1 MHITKIIR
9 RTHTVTHPTW
19 YAWVSD
25 YTIPLD
31 SILKKCPAVADIV
44 IVGAVR
50 AMILA
55 HSVGHILSD
64 NGLYNFGWLRGN
76 AVIIDAGCR
85 PYAAVMPK
93 REFNRLVMLK
103 FWSNLSLLVQPT
115 TLEKHKQQWRGAGW
129 DMSTALKAYDDAW
142 LRIIADSESMHGS
155 LEAWCAE
162 ALSSASAS

>member
-1 MHITKIIR
+1 MLHNLASGRSCHDTGTSHWSHIE
-9 RTHTVTHPTW
+9 

-31 SILKKCPAVADIV
+31 SILKKFHAVTDVV

-55 HSVGHILSD
+55 HSVGHILND

-93 REFNRLVMLK
+93 REFNRLVMLT
-103 FWSNLSLLVQPT
+103 F
-115 TLEKHKQQWRGAGW
+115 
-129 DMSTALKAYDDAW
+129 
-142 LRIIADSESMHGS
+142 
-155 LEAWCAE
+155 
-162 ALSSASAS
+162 